1 MIPPRWLISYDISD
15 PRRLR
20 RVERAVSSVGE
31 RLHYSLFLCELN
43 EDQLT
48 GLQRRIARLIDVGV
62 DSVHYLPWCEADRL
76 STLHLGTSQ
85 EPQIA
90 DAWIV

>member
-1 MIPPRWLISYDISD
+1 MTSRWLISYDIAD

-20 RVERAVSSVGE
+20 RVERTVAAVGE
-31 RLHYSLFLCELN
+31 RLHYSLFLCELD
-43 EDQLT
+43 EDLLT
-48 GLQRRIARLIDVGV
+48 SLQHRIARLIDTGA

-76 STLHLGTSQ
+76 ATLHLGSSR